1 MNTAMT
7 LLFCRILR
15 SKQYHTNLALKIFQ
29 LKAKSTGF
37 VNYWG
42 NEMVKVD
49 FLQYL
54 NETILI
60 LFSPAHC
67 LQILNSTQR

>member
-15 SKQYHTNLALKIFQ
+15 SKQYHANLALKIFQ
-29 LKAKSTGF
+29 LDAKSTGF
-37 VNYWG
+37 ANYCG

-49 FLQYL
+49 FLQYQ

-60 LFSPAHC
+60 LFGPAHC
-67 LQILNSTQR
+67 LQILNSTQG

>member
-15 SKQYHTNLALKIFQ
+15 SKQYHANLALKIFQ
-29 LKAKSTGF
+29 LNAKSTRF
-37 VNYWG
+37 TNYCG

-49 FLQYL
+49 FMQYQ

-60 LFSPAHC
+60 LFGPAHC